1 MGEHRRVGK
10 SAEAGLP
17 ADGPQ
22 EEAQSAGDGAPGDGT
37 TRGTTPS
44 AGTGPAASQ
53 AESLPS
59 GPGTPYSLSDY
70 RWYFN
75 RDLSVL
81 EFNRRV
87 LALAD
92 DPQVPLLE
100 RLRFLTIVSSN
111 LDEFFEVRVAGLM
124 QRRKYGAGPLGPDA
138 LSPDEEMAAVSSAA
152 HEIIAA
158 QYACL
163 NERLIPTL
171 AQEGIR
177 LLRRREWQAAQ
188 RKWISEY
195 FHQEVFPL
203 LTPLSLDPAHPFPK
217 VQNKA
222 LNFAI
227 VIEGRDAYGRHSP
240 IAIVQAPRLLPR
252 IIQLPRELAGSSD
265 FVFLSSVI
273 HENIEALFPGLQIRG
288 FYQFRV
294 TRNSE
299 LFVDEEEVDNLL
311 DALADELTTRP
322 FGEAVRLEVA
332 SNCPRDVHLH
342 LLRHFGLQEES
353 LYTLSGPVNLS
364 RMAAIIDMV
373 GRPDLL
379 YPPLSP
385 GIPDRCLRSEEI
397 FTQLRRAPVLL
408 HHPYQSFTP
417 VVDFIRQ
424 AASDPQVLGI
434 KQTLYRTTPD
444 SPIVQALMDAAVAG
458 KQVTAVVELKA
469 RFDEANNIRLAEE
482 LESVGV
488 QVVYGV
494 VKHKVHAKMAL
505 VLRREDDGIRMYG
518 HLGTGNYHPRNA
530 RIYTDL
536 SLLTADPAITA
547 DMNALFMHITG
558 MGQAPRLQRLL
569 QSPFT
574 LFSGLRERIA
584 AESALGR
591 KGRII
596 VRVNALT
603 DPDLIRDLYDAS
615 QAGVQIDL
623 IVRASCAL
631 RPGIPGVSDN
641 IRVIS
646 VVGRFLEHSRVY
658 YFGNSGS
665 PEVWISSADWMGR
678 NLFRRLETAVPL
690 RDPDLAKRVYQESL
704 ALYLEDRCNAW
715 EMQADGSYRSLRTT
729 AATGQ
734 PCQSAQD
741 LLLALY
747 CRGASGA

>member
-1 MGEHRRVGK
+1 MSERRDTG
-10 SAEAGLP
+10 SATEAGGPEGESSGSDSP
-17 ADGPQ
+17 AD
-22 EEAQSAGDGAPGDGT
+22 SRPGI
-37 TRGTTPS
+37 
-44 AGTGPAASQ
+44 
-53 AESLPS
+53 LP
-59 GPGTPYSLSDY
+59 SLSDY

-87 LALAD
+87 LALSD
-92 DPQVPLLE
+92 DPHVPLLE

-163 NERLIPTL
+163 NERLIPAL

-217 VQNKA
+217 VQNKG

-227 VIEGRDAYGRHSP
+227 VLEGRDAYGRHSP
-240 IAIVQAPRLLPR
+240 IAIVQAPRILPR
-252 IIQLPRELAGSSD
+252 IIQLPRELAGPFD

-373 GRPDLL
+373 SRPDLL

-385 GIPDRCLRSEEI
+385 GTPSRCLRSEEI
-397 FTQLRRAPVLL
+397 FAQLRSSPVLL

-518 HLGTGNYHPRNA
+518 HMGTGNYHPRNA

-584 AESALGR
+584 AEAALG
-591 KGRII
+591 KNGRII
-596 VRVNALT
+596 ARVNALT

-623 IVRASCAL
+623 IVRGSCAL
-631 RPGIPGVSDN
+631 RPKIPEVSDN

-658 YFGNSGS
+658 YFGHNGH
-665 PEVWISSADWMGR
+665 PEVWIASADWMGR
-678 NLFRRLETAVPL
+678 NFFRRLETAVPL
-690 RDPDLAKRVYQESL
+690 QEPDLVKRVYQESL

-715 EMQADGSYRSLRTT
+715 EMQSDGSYRPLRSTPDH
-729 AATGQ
+729 

-741 LLLALY
+741 LLLSLY
-747 CRGASGA
+747 GRGISGA